1 MRARP
6 QFKITSVRTIS
17 PAQANRFQLLS
28 ITFHGG
34 FVLEGTFNAI
44 ICALHSSIIEA
55 VEASFAED
63 AAAAGI
69 DQASAA

>member
-1 MRARP
+1 
-6 QFKITSVRTIS
+6 V
-17 PAQANRFQLLS
+17 LS

-44 ICALHSSIIEA
+44 ICALHSRIIEA

-69 DQASAA
+69 DQASAV